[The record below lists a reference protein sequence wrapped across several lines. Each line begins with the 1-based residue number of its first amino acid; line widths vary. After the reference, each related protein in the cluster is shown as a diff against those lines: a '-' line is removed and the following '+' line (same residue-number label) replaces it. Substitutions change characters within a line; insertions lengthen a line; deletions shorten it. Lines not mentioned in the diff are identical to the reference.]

1 LIDGGTVRLPRM
13 VGMGRALD
21 MILTGRPVKAEEA
34 LSMGLANRLVPAGQA
49 LEAAR
54 ALAQQ
59 LAAFPQQCMRADRAS
74 AYAQWDMTLAD
85 ALRSEGRK
93 GAPVVAAE
101 ELTALRTSSGARDVM
116 GSFAVIAD
124 KA

>member
-1 LIDGGTVRLPRM
+1 M

-101 ELTALRTSSGARDVM
+101 ELTALRTSLGARDVM